1 MLVIFKTSG
10 TENQTEISLLFNCND
25 DEDAGQTALDSTKG
39 CVNDN
44 GVHKQVLFHI

>member
-10 TENQTEISLLFNCND
+10 TESQTEISLLFN